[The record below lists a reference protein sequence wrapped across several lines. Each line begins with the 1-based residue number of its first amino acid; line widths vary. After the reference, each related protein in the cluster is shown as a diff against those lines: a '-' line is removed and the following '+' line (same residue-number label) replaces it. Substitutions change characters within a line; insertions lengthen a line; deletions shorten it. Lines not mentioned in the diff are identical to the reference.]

1 MKAIVTLNNKGLNT
15 MVLNNTTARHAA
27 VIAGRTGSNEM
38 GLMKSLLIDTLKAKL
53 QTTAHFWYRKA
64 STNEIREAWGTTNHP
79 LMANKI
85 VGTGYSGE
93 QVNTVKYWD
102 IEKGAFRSLIK
113 YQSENEVSQIIQK
126 SQPRL
131 TNKLTNHQPN
141 ISLTIMKGVIYSRV
155 SSEGDR
161 QNTSRQVADLT
172 QYANRNGIEILKVFE
187 EHISGAKRN
196 EEREV
201 LCNCLDYCF
210 TYHVDVLLISELSR
224 LGRNVDEVLANVK
237 RCKDAYLN
245 IYFQKE
251 NLSIFQA
258 DGSKNPFLNIF
269 ISVLGTCAELER
281 ENIQYRLNSGRRLY
295 IEKGGKLGR
304 KKGSIKTT
312 EQKEQQYKEVLTYLH
327 KGYGVRVTSKLTN
340 VSESTVQRLK
350 KEFSI

>member
-1 MKAIVTLNNKGLNT
+1 
-15 MVLNNTTARHAA
+15 
-27 VIAGRTGSNEM
+27 
-38 GLMKSLLIDTLKAKL
+38 
-53 QTTAHFWYRKA
+53 
-64 STNEIREAWGTTNHP
+64 
-79 LMANKI
+79 
-85 VGTGYSGE
+85 
-93 QVNTVKYWD
+93 
-102 IEKGAFRSLIK
+102 
-113 YQSENEVSQIIQK
+113 
-126 SQPRL
+126 
-131 TNKLTNHQPN
+131 
-141 ISLTIMKGVIYSRV
+141 MKGVIYSRV
-155 SSEGDR
+155 SSEGER

-172 QYANRNGIEILKVFE
+172 QYANRNGIEVLKVYE

-237 RCKDAYLN
+237 RCKDAHLN

-295 IEKGGKLGR
+295 VEKGGKLGR
-304 KKGSIKTT
+304 KKGSTKTT
-312 EQKEQQYKEVLTYLH
+312 GQKEQQYREALTYLR